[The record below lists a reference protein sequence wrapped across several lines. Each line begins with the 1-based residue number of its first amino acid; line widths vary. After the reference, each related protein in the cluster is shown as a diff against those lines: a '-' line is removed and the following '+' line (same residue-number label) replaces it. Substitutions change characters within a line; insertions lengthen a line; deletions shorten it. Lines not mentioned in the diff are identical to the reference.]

1 MRMWN
6 YVTSVYH
13 LESKSD
19 LYLAA
24 VEFFLVAAPP
34 PSAPTATGLLV
45 PISAVAASSVFTI
58 AAIAPKDNGR
68 RTDGRQTAAAVI
80 TILFSVFFDAAA
92 ATADAAQTNG
102 FCRRH
107 RCRRCR
113 RCRRRHPQSLL
124 PPPTL
129 PSEKKRMEIIIIM
142 GREGERSEG

>member
-45 PISAVAASSVFTI
+45 PILAVAASSVFTI

-68 RTDGRQTAAAVI
+68 RTDGR
-80 TILFSVFFDAAA
+80 
-92 ATADAAQTNG
+92 
-102 FCRRH
+102 
-107 RCRRCR
+107 
-113 RCRRRHPQSLL
+113 RRR
-124 PPPTL
+124 
-129 PSEKKRMEIIIIM
+129 R
-142 GREGERSEG
+142 